1 MIGMLDSKIII
12 SLKKRM
18 KIKNFIFWQERLT
31 NYKNNSSIFMVYLMA
46 HFKTDYV
53 QFNDLFNNKMSPK
66 IDYWDGKRDKI

>member
-1 MIGMLDSKIII
+1 
-12 SLKKRM
+12 M
-18 KIKNFIFWQERLT
+18 KIKNFIFWQKRLT

-66 IDYWDGKRDKI
+66 IDYWDGKKDKIKKY